1 MPERILGVD
10 PGTIRMGYGLLEA
23 QGADAAYVTC
33 GVVTASASLTL
44 AQRLWRLHL
53 GLLEV
58 VEREKPVVMAIE
70 EAFVPEGR
78 SAWGEQRSS
87 VRSAMAV
94 GQAGAVAMMTAA
106 ARGIPTFKYSPAQV
120 KSAVSEYGRS
130 SKEQVQ
136 EMVRIT
142 LGLAKAPSP
151 SDAADALAV
160 ALCHL
165 QQTRLDDPDHAS
177 QGLTGANGEGAS
189 PKTMRAH
196 R

>member
-78 SAWGEQRSS
+78 SAWGGQRSS

-165 QQTRLDDPDHAS
+165 QQTRLETLITPR
-177 QGLTGANGEGAS
+177 
-189 PKTMRAH
+189 KV
-196 R
+196 

>member
-1 MPERILGVD
+1 
-10 PGTIRMGYGLLEA
+10 
-23 QGADAAYVTC
+23 
-33 GVVTASASLTL
+33 
-44 AQRLWRLHL
+44 
-53 GLLEV
+53 
-58 VEREKPVVMAIE
+58 MAIE

-165 QQTRLDDPDHAS
+165 QQTRLDALITPR
-177 QGLTGANGEGAS
+177 
-189 PKTMRAH
+189 KV
-196 R
+196 